1 MILIKRIKS
10 LATLNLREFDST
22 EEYFK
27 KCDVDVR
34 TCYRKCKKVGYE
46 IKQYEEISSNVSL
59 EIYDIW
65 VSCDA
70 RQGRPINLNYETI
83 DVKQVTIL
91 PERWPIEKYSGN
103 LRFYTL
109 EINSRIVAYLELYT
123 GGDTDIV
130 HSTLG
135 HNDYLKS
142 GIMKTLFYE
151 VIKLKWNDINKLIY
165 GPRVQMNYFKKD
177 LLFK

>member
-1 MILIKRIKS
+1 MSLLKRIKDPAILS
-10 LATLNLREFDST
+10 FREFASP

-34 TCYRKCKKVGYE
+34 TCYRKCKKIGYE
-46 IKQYEEISSNVSL
+46 IKQYEEISSNTSL

-65 VSCDA
+65 TSCDE

-83 DVKQVTIL
+83 DVRQVTIL
-91 PERWPIEKYSGN
+91 PERWPVEKYSGD
-103 LRFYTL
+103 LRFYAL
-109 EINSRIVAYLELYT
+109 EIGARIVAYLELYT
-123 GGDTDIV
+123 EADTDIV

-135 HNDYLKS
+135 HSDHLKS

-151 VIKLKWNDINKLIY
+151 VIKLRWNDINKMVY
-165 GPRVQMNYFKKD
+165 GPVDQMNYFKKD